1 MLRWFGCRQR
11 RQIPE
16 VAGEHQRGGYHR
28 TISNESSDARLCQTQ
43 EDSDRSVLNRG
54 DIRDA
59 LREIDEDLRLHL
71 DWGNL
76 SRAFYSGS
84 KSLDIPS
91 LWMAHRSWP
100 TSFGT
105 GWNHRDQPII
115 WWQDL
120 YTPVIVVFLVGL
132 SSNLSPVR
140 SGSNMGHNCL
150 ANGAFLGSETIHIKN
165 LVEIAILYHY
175 RKDGHTSHRCHDP
188 NMLRTCVVCWKAC
201 WRRTK
206 SGIWVRH
213 DWSIMVHILTIFT
226 IFDQL
231 WRIVVHKLSINCP

>member
-1 MLRWFGCRQR
+1 MIWSSSFSGTVEATSMLRWFVCRQR

-120 YTPVIVVFLVGL
+120 YAPVIVVFLVGL
-132 SSNLSPVR
+132 SSNLSPVGIKH
-140 SGSNMGHNCL
+140 GSQL
-150 ANGAFLGSETIHIKN
+150 PSK
-165 LVEIAILYHY
+165 
-175 RKDGHTSHRCHDP
+175 
-188 NMLRTCVVCWKAC
+188 
-201 WRRTK
+201 WRI
-206 SGIWVRH
+206 SGIWNH
-213 DWSIMVHILTIFT
+213 
-226 IFDQL
+226 
-231 WRIVVHKLSINCP
+231 PY